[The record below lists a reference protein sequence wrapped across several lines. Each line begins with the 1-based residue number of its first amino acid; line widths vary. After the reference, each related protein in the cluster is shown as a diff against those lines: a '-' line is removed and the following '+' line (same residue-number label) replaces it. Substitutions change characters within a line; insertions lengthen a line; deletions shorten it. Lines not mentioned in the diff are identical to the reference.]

1 MFRIYTFCDRTLVGK
16 ISPSAKLLS
25 EQLYKLNAIIS
36 EVAIFPTNYDFS
48 KLDFKN
54 NEVYFL
60 LLQKPR
66 FDIASMLAEFCGMAL
81 KENEDLKNAV
91 LEHYTKNNIILSE
104 KSKEMWTIPENA
116 TPYPNKMGKVQ
127 GYMVKIG
134 NSQVFVLPSDEM
146 QLKAM
151 LTNQIISYLEENFSN
166 EYKSETYK
174 TFGLDEPG
182 MVELLKDYLKNKDN
196 VFISTFSKGLDCNVI
211 IKARSGNEKFEEYKK
226 NIYSK
231 IEKYIYSVTDL
242 GLIDYCQKLIQSQ
255 NIKISFAGDLSIN
268 NLVSNFYSL
277 RQSINEC
284 IIMPNVKSLYMYNS
298 KERVMSFDA
307 KTTYDIAVKL
317 LERAETNICVVCFT
331 NMDASQRGSSFIAVG
346 NKLKIDIYKNK
357 FMGTDEEIYR
367 DVSSACLFYLIKR
380 LQCNDLKTISWT
392 NVLILFA

>member
-1 MFRIYTFCDRTLVGK
+1 MFHIYTFCDRTLVGK
-16 ISPSAKLLS
+16 ITPSAQLLS
-25 EQLYKLNAIIS
+25 EQLYKLNAMIS

-66 FDIASMLAEFCGMAL
+66 FDMASYLAEFCGMAL

-104 KSKEMWTIPENA
+104 KSKEMWTLPENA

-146 QLKAM
+146 QLKTM
-151 LTNQIISYLEENFSN
+151 FTNQIISYLEENFSN

-174 TFGLDEPG
+174 TFGLDDPG
-182 MVELLKDYLKNKDN
+182 MAELLKDYVKNKDN

-211 IKARSGNEKFEEYKK
+211 IKARAGNEKFEEYKK

-231 IEKYIYSVTDL
+231 IEKYVYSVTDL
-242 GLIDYCQKLIQSQ
+242 GLIDYCQKLILSQ
-255 NIKISFAGDLSIN
+255 NIRISFAGDLSIN
-268 NLVSNFYSL
+268 NLISNFYPL
-277 RQSINEC
+277 RQNINEC
-284 IIMPNVKSLYMYNS
+284 IVMPNTKSLFMYNS
-298 KERVMSFDA
+298 KERVMAFDA

-317 LERAETNICVVCFT
+317 LERTETNICVVCFT

-357 FMGTDEEIYR
+357 FMGSDEEIYS